1 MIQGKMEVKKDGL
14 RQTQDGL
21 WKLTLTVHPDDFP
34 QGMAMAPMGTRYMV
48 GYAEIGDDDQPVA
61 RQERQKEEDPGKRAV
76 TRAALLCRD
85 SDFIEW
91 MLGRMPDPDF
101 MDVEEECAKVL
112 RAKCGIA
119 SRSELSTNEEARR
132 KFEALETSFRYRDQ
146 MR

>member
-48 GYAEIGDDDQPVA
+48 GYAEIGDDDQPAMEPAKVV
-61 RQERQKEEDPGKRAV
+61 KEDDPGKQAVKRAV
-76 TRAALLCRD
+76 MLCKNPEFQGWVCNGLCLPTEEDAARLLRD
-85 SDFIEW
+85 N
-91 MLGRMPDPDF
+91 
-101 MDVEEECAKVL
+101 
-112 RAKCGIA
+112 CGLQ
-119 SRSELSTNEEARR
+119 SRSELATNVEARR
-132 KFEALETSFRYRDQ
+132 KFEAIETSFRYRDQ